1 MKTLLLAYGNRDRE
15 DDGAGWH
22 ILDNFCHHFQ
32 LTTPQFPGESLEIPE
47 HSLRLFYLFQLLP
60 EMAED
65 IAEYEQVIFIDA
77 HNSEQLPDLIFEDL
91 QATSGH
97 SAFTHHLAGGEL
109 LAICKTLTG
118 SHPKAKM
125 LSVRGFSFQFKQEL
139 SARTAQLVE
148 QASRALLEELNLLNH
163 ESL

>member
-1 MKTLLLAYGNRDRE
+1 MKTLILAYGNRDRE

-22 ILDNFCHHFQ
+22 ILDNFCKHFH
-32 LTTPQFPGESLEIPE
+32 LPTPQFPGESLEIPE

-65 IAEYEQVIFIDA
+65 IAGYEQVLFIDA

-97 SAFTHHLAGGEL
+97 SAFTHHLAAGEL
-109 LAICKTLTG
+109 LAICQTLTG

-139 SARTAQLVE
+139 SARTAQLVK
-148 QASRALLEELNLLNH
+148 QASQSLLGELN
-163 ESL
+163 EA

>member
-22 ILDNFCHHFQ
+22 ILDNFCQHFG

-47 HSLRLFYLFQLLP
+47 RSLRLFYLFQLLP

-65 IAEYEQVIFIDA
+65 IADAEQVIFIDA
-77 HNSEQLPDLIFEDL
+77 HNSDQLPDLIFEEL
-91 QATSGH
+91 QATAGH
-97 SAFTHHLAGGEL
+97 SAFTHHLAAGEL
-109 LAICKTLTG
+109 LAICQTLTG

-139 SARTAQLVE
+139 SSRTAQLVK
-148 QASRALLEELNLLNH
+148 QASKTLLKELD
-163 ESL
+163 